1 MGVTSLQ
8 MRRRFVESRLSQPH
22 SLMSQLTPEIADHVI
37 AACQANAGEVAS
49 TLGRT
54 LGVELTL
61 SVGEASTFAT
71 ETLPPGPGLAV
82 LFTFGGV
89 GFVAVLSEASGLIPD
104 WCQSPD
110 ATSQSKLSTLAQEL
124 SMQLVPDDLAAEKF
138 QAARVE
144 DLGTALQ
151 RGGVAEGAICLPLEL
166 KAGGQTAPFQLIWP
180 IAAPGELLDQIKQPE
195 TTSAPKPTSPR
206 PRVMSLTEL
215 PSYTRSLLKV
225 TVPVRVVLAIKKE
238 SVQDVVEL
246 APGTIIKFSK
256 SCEEPLLLF
265 VGDQEVSEGEAV
277 KVGDKFG
284 FRVTQMTMPAEQ
296 FLKIRPPRAG

>member
-1 MGVTSLQ
+1 
-8 MRRRFVESRLSQPH
+8 
-22 SLMSQLTPEIADHVI
+22 MSQLTSEIADQVI

-54 LGVELTL
+54 LGMELTL
-61 SVGEASTFAT
+61 SVGEVNKFAA
-71 ETLPPGPGLAV
+71 ETVPPGPGLAV
-82 LFTFGGV
+82 LFTFGEV
-89 GFVAVLSEASGLIPD
+89 GFVAVLSEASGLIPA
-104 WCQSPD
+104 WCRSPD
-110 ATSQSKLSTLAQEL
+110 ATGQSKLSTLAQEL

-144 DLGTALQ
+144 DLRIALQ
-151 RGGVAEGAICLPLEL
+151 RGGVAEEAIGLSLEL
-166 KAGGQTAPFQLIWP
+166 KAAGQAAPLQLIWP
-180 IAAPGELLDQIKQPE
+180 LATPDELFDRAKQSE
-195 TTSAPKPTSPR
+195 TTTAHIPSSPR

-215 PSYTRSLLKV
+215 PSYTRSLLKI

-238 SVQDVVEL
+238 TVQDVVEL

-265 VGDQEVSEGEAV
+265 VGDQEVAEGEAV

-284 FRVTQMTMPAEQ
+284 FRVTEMTMPAEH
-296 FLKIRPPRAG
+296 FLQMRPSRAG